1 MSNIIKSSY
10 AFEQNVLARKVTKL
24 PTELS

>member
-10 AFEQNVLARKVTKL
+10 AFEQNVLATK
-24 PTELS
+24 SYKAAN